1 MNQLLKLYDDNREA
15 PRKYEIR
22 ATSKTEAEVLVY
34 DVIGGFYGIDAGRF
48 VKDLKA
54 IKAETIHL
62 RINSPGGEVNAARAI
77 QTALAQHPA
86 QVIAHIDGLAAS
98 AATVVMLAANKI
110 IASAGAFVMVHNP
123 WGLTIG
129 DAEAHRASA
138 GLLDKYAD
146 ALAGDYQ
153 RRTGKDEATVREW
166 MNAETWFT
174 AAEAVDAGLVDEVE
188 ETVAAK
194 NEWNLSAYAN
204 VPEALTS
211 VHAIAQ
217 ATPGATAAQNEVEG
231 AAPETEKPKEV
242 QNMEPTNTGQQ
253 TAPDMEAVRAE
264 AIKAERERVSQIR
277 AIAAKHGMDQAFVTA
292 AIEGSLS
299 VDQVRAK
306 VLDVLAAKGDEANVR
321 GASGA
326 ATMTHDEADKRR
338 EMGVEAVLAR
348 VNPAQFKADPQ
359 NELKHMSLL
368 RLAEECCVRN
378 SLSVRGKSAT
388 ELAVMAMHST
398 SDFPY
403 ILENSM
409 RKVLLRTYEL
419 ATPSYRQW
427 AKKGTASD
435 FKTMSRV
442 RIGEAPTLELVPE
455 GGEIK
460 MGTISESRE
469 TYAIGTYGKGVS
481 FTRQM
486 IINDDLGAFND
497 IAGAFGAQ
505 AARLENKTVYTILN
519 TNGNMADNVALFH
532 ADHFNLGTGAIGNTG
547 LDAGVVAMGRQ
558 VGLDGVSILNLQPKY
573 LIVPLSKKVTA
584 MQAMRETG
592 PSLKI
597 ADQNQFAGAFDVVAD
612 GELDGTSTSVWYFA
626 ADPSIAPLIEYA
638 HLEGA
643 EGPQFIREENAG
655 GILGLKFYAFI
666 DFGAKAI
673 DWRGGYKSSGV

>member
-1 MNQLLKLYDDNREA
+1 MNPLLKLYDDNRET
-15 PRKYEIR
+15 PRRYEIKS
-22 ATSKTEAEVLVY
+22 TSKTEAEVLVY
-34 DVIGGFYGIDAGRF
+34 DVIGGLYGIDAGLF

-86 QVIAHIDGLAAS
+86 QVVAHIDGLAAS
-98 AATVVMLAANKI
+98 AATVIMLAADQI
-110 IASAGAFVMVHNP
+110 VASSGAFVMVHNP

-138 GLLDKYAD
+138 GLLDKYAT

-153 RRTGKDEATVREW
+153 RRTGKDEATVRGW
-166 MNAETWFT
+166 MDAETWFT
-174 AAEAVDAGLVDEVE
+174 AAEAVEAGLVDEVE
-188 ETVAAK
+188 ETVAPK

-204 VPEALTS
+204 VPEALS
-211 VHAIAQ
+211 LVRVMAQ
-217 ATPGATAAQNEVEG
+217 TMPAMASESEVEG

-264 AIKAERERVSQIR
+264 AIKAERERVSQIS
-277 AIAAKHGMDQAFVTA
+277 AIAAKHGMDQAFVTQ

-306 VLDVLAAKGDEANVR
+306 VLDVLASKGDEANIR
-321 GASGA
+321 GATSA
-326 ATMTHDEADKRR
+326 ATVTHDEAAKRR

-359 NELKHMSLL
+359 NELRHMSLL

-378 SLSVRGKSAT
+378 SLSVRGKSNT
-388 ELAVMAMHST
+388 ELAIMAMHST
-398 SDFPY
+398 SDFPH

-419 ATPSYRQW
+419 ATPTYRVW

-460 MGTISESRE
+460 MGTIAESRE
-469 TYAIGTYGKGVS
+469 AYAIGTYGKGVS

-519 TNGNMADNVALFH
+519 TNGNMADGNPLFDATH
-532 ADHFNLGTGAIGNTG
+532 GNLGTGTIGNTG

-573 LIVPLSKKVTA
+573 LIVPLSKQVTA
-584 MQAMRETG
+584 QQAMREVG
-592 PSLKI
+592 PSVKI
-597 ADQNQFAGAFDVVAD
+597 SDQNQFAGRFTVVAD
-612 GELDGTSTSVWYFA
+612 AELDGASTAVWYFA

-643 EGPQFIREENAG
+643 EGPQFIREENAN